1 MKSMHLVSR
10 SALKGTL
17 AALVIA
23 AGAAGATFAVAQ
35 QGSNAGV
42 VVGGVTYTTA
52 SVDSVAELKAALKT
66 ATNKA
71 DVVKLLN
78 LAAQAGLTKANVLDA
93 IQSAKTE
100 SSGGTATVLA
110 SVETS
115 VNASTAS
122 GSTVLTFYEG
132 TAPGGTSTAAIG
144 GNTGNNAASGSV
156 IQTSNNAGGVGTGT
170 SNTTTTNVVYVG

>member
-1 MKSMHLVSR
+1 MKSKHLVSR

-35 QGSNAGV
+35 QGGSAGV
-42 VVGGVTYTTA
+42 VVGTVTYTA
-52 SVDSVAELKAALKT
+52 DSLDTVSELSAALRT
-66 ATNKA
+66 ATSKA

-78 LAAQAGLTKANVLDA
+78 LASQAGLTKASIVSAFQSALYSTSNSSVLTPVLTA
-93 IQSAKTE
+93 IQASSASNDTKL
-100 SSGGTATVLA
+100 S
-110 SVETS
+110 
-115 VNASTAS
+115 
-122 GSTVLTFYEG
+122 FYEG
-132 TAPGGTSTAAIG
+132 TAPSGTSTAAIG